1 MPSIIHNA
9 QYVFL
14 ANKDILHNILNV
26 QMAIDFAMET
36 KQEIVMLQLDLEK
49 AYNHVNWSFLCQVM
63 HRMGFGDRMS
73 NLIYTLGDASMSYVM
88 LNGGVTQPI
97 SVRRSV
103 RQGCPLSPLLF
114 TIVTHSILVKL
125 HNMTADGD
133 LVGLI
138 LPSGRQCIAQALADD
153 HFMFLGAT
161 CNNVT
166 QAIKVWE
173 LFSLASRLKIN
184 VQKSV
189 LISCTKQNIGAWVV
203 RKDC

>member
-1 MPSIIHNA
+1 
-9 QYVFL
+9 
-14 ANKDILHNILNV
+14 
-26 QMAIDFAMET
+26 
-36 KQEIVMLQLDLEK
+36 
-49 AYNHVNWSFLCQVM
+49 
-63 HRMGFGDRMS
+63 MGFGDRMS

-166 QAIKVWE
+166 KATKVWE
-173 LFSLASRLKIN
+173 LFSLASGLKIN
-184 VQKSV
+184 MHKSV
-189 LISCTKQNIGAWVV
+189 LISCTEQNIMELGWSGKIVN
-203 RKDC
+203 RGEIF